1 MLRTPYKKGKTDI
14 LSFSNTIS
22 LLSAKKLYTREI
34 NDPDILV
41 PRNINVKKLISY
53 QPFINMVIIEKVGK
67 ILLSESW
74 HYFSQIYV
82 HFDDTVMALYIANE
96 AIKQW
101 EGTKLIFGAIDKR

>member
-1 MLRTPYKKGKTDI
+1 
-14 LSFSNTIS
+14 
-22 LLSAKKLYTREI
+22 
-34 NDPDILV
+34 
-41 PRNINVKKLISY
+41 
-53 QPFINMVIIEKVGK
+53 MVIIEKVGK